1 MIRASYGE
9 RVDALRLV
17 WDEAFGAYNFGV
29 GHPMA
34 PIRLELTA
42 RLIRDL
48 GLLGAPGVRVVSAEP
63 APDEVLETVHD
74 PAYVAAVRHASKD
87 PAHADQSYGLG
98 TADTPAF
105 AGMHEASARIAAA
118 SRDGALAVWAGES
131 AHAVNF
137 CGGLHHAMPA
147 AASGFCVYNDIA
159 VAIAALLEAGAERVA
174 YVDVDVHHGDGV
186 QRMFWNDPRVLTI
199 SLHES
204 GRVLFPGT
212 GFADDLGGP
221 AAEGQA
227 ANVALPPGTADAG
240 WLRAFDSTVPALL
253 RAFRPQILVTQHGC
267 DSHFLD
273 PLAHMALSLDA
284 QRTSY
289 AALHDLAHELCDGR
303 WIATGG
309 GGYEVVDVVPRA
321 WAHLVAIAA
330 HRPIDPT
337 TEVPEAWREYVS
349 SRCGRTAPARMTDGS
364 NAEYRSWATG
374 YDPADPIDRAVMATR
389 KALFPLHGL
398 DPFFD

>member
-1 MIRASYGE
+1 M
-9 RVDALRLV
+9 DALRLV
-17 WDEAFGAYNFGV
+17 WDDAFGAYDFGA

-48 GLLGAPGVRVVSAEP
+48 GLLSEPGVRVVSAEP
-63 APDEVLETVHD
+63 ASDEVLQTVHD
-74 PAYVAAVRHASKD
+74 PAYVTAVRHASKD
-87 PAHADQSYGLG
+87 PFSADQRYGLG
-98 TADTPAF
+98 TPDTPAF

-118 SRDGALAVWAGES
+118 SRDAALAVWAGQA

-147 AASGFCVYNDIA
+147 LASGFCVYNDIG
-159 VAIAALLEAGAERVA
+159 VAIAALLDAGAERVA

-186 QRMFWNDPRVLTI
+186 QQMFWDDPRVLTI

-204 GRVLFPGT
+204 GRALFPGT
-212 GFADDLGGP
+212 GFPPDLGGP
-221 AAEGQA
+221 AAEGSA
-227 ANVALPPGTADAG
+227 VNVALPPGTADAG
-240 WLRAFDSTVPALL
+240 WLRAFDATVPGLL
-253 RAFRPQILVTQHGC
+253 RAFRPQIMVTQHGC
-267 DSHFLD
+267 DSHTLD
-273 PLAHMALSLDA
+273 PLAHLALSLDA

-289 AALHDLAHELCDGR
+289 AALHDLAHELCEGR
-303 WIATGG
+303 WLATGG

-330 HRPIDPT
+330 HRPIDPA
-337 TEVPEAWREYVS
+337 TEVPQAWREYVR
-349 SRCGRTAPARMTDGS
+349 SRCARVAPGRMTDGAS
-364 NAEYRSWATG
+364 ADYRTWTTG
-374 YDPADPIDRAVMATR
+374 YDPADALDRAVLATR

-398 DPFFD
+398 DPWFD